1 MKVAYLVGGLPFGG
15 IERWLYD
22 LNLEYKR
29 NGLVRGRVFNL
40 SGTGV
45 LLPEYLAAGI
55 GWNAWPIPCAPSPPT
70 GWIWP
75 SG

>member
-22 LNLEYKR
+22 LNLEYMR
-29 NGLVRGRVFNL
+29 NGLVQGRVFNL

-45 LLPEYLAAGI
+45 LTPEYVKAGI
-55 GWNAWPIPCAPSPPT
+55 PLECLANSVRAIASHRLDTAC
-70 GWIWP
+70 
-75 SG
+75 